1 MRAYKLNEN
10 LDYSHLWSVGTPG
23 VLSGETALVAQTAI
37 LPRTLGTADLAGD
50 LESEGRRTVTA
61 TRARLLLS
69 FHQIEEC
76 FRQGKVPNVW
86 QAYYRHVFE
95 NTFEDCIVE
104 NLNYN
109 WGDRQLAPMNSILI
123 PSYNEQHA
131 FTVLKNEMSD
141 FPTYARISLTK
152 YPQIKEHYHK
162 VDGGEMFGAMVA
174 MAEGLIEEIL
184 EGSTVNKTA
193 FDSDTSSSEK
203 EDLKRQAAS
212 SYKFWKLDEY
222 IQDEQTHQTNSRLI
236 AHFLGTVSY
245 VFTNHSANVVG
256 LILHRNES
264 QDTRIVDAIIKL
276 HRTCMLLFLILW
288 GKKLRP
294 NTNFIVQ
301 HVPHKRKMLQDRVVK
316 YCKSARSAQ
325 VIYPAEIKAESAALS
340 IKPPRD
346 THMAYSYLGG
356 GVEWQPPSTYPLV
369 TRGLNLECADRY
381 HALLTF
387 LGNGKVNADMFVC
400 KRSANPT
407 QRLTNSEKIL
417 SIEARV
423 KACKSYLQELRGQFG
438 ERQKLISWSNI
449 FADENEQFVAS
460 PQSKKARIADR
471 WHEMTRIVEKKC
483 RHQRRACYN
492 PFETMGENPQD
503 RRRQL
508 CLAQIPLTIILLYCT
523 SSKSDL

>member
-1 MRAYKLNEN
+1 
-10 LDYSHLWSVGTPG
+10 
-23 VLSGETALVAQTAI
+23 
-37 LPRTLGTADLAGD
+37 
-50 LESEGRRTVTA
+50 
-61 TRARLLLS
+61 
-69 FHQIEEC
+69 
-76 FRQGKVPNVW
+76 
-86 QAYYRHVFE
+86 
-95 NTFEDCIVE
+95 
-104 NLNYN
+104 
-109 WGDRQLAPMNSILI
+109 
-123 PSYNEQHA
+123 
-131 FTVLKNEMSD
+131 
-141 FPTYARISLTK
+141 
-152 YPQIKEHYHK
+152 
-162 VDGGEMFGAMVA
+162 
-174 MAEGLIEEIL
+174 
-184 EGSTVNKTA
+184 
-193 FDSDTSSSEK
+193 
-203 EDLKRQAAS
+203 
-212 SYKFWKLDEY
+212 
-222 IQDEQTHQTNSRLI
+222 
-236 AHFLGTVSY
+236 
-245 VFTNHSANVVG
+245 
-256 LILHRNES
+256 
-264 QDTRIVDAIIKL
+264 
-276 HRTCMLLFLILW
+276 MLLFLILW

-423 KACKSYLQELRGQFG
+423 KACKSYLQELRDQFG

-471 WHEMTRIVEKKC
+471 
-483 RHQRRACYN
+483 
-492 PFETMGENPQD
+492 
-503 RRRQL
+503 
-508 CLAQIPLTIILLYCT
+508 
-523 SSKSDL
+523 